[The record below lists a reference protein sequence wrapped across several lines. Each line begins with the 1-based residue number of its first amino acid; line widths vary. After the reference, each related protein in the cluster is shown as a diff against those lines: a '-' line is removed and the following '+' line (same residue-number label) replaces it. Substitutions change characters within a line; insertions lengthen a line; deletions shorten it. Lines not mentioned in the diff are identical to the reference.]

1 MPSLNQ
7 VSFGTRRSSRCLA
20 ALVVPALLVLASCGT
35 GDDGL
40 GKRYPVSGTVTYNG
54 SPLEKGEISFVTEDM
69 SKNFGATGTI
79 TNGSYTLSMGG
90 EGDGAQAG
98 KYKVTI
104 TAKEDYSEKAQADF
118 KKETGSTSPK
128 VLGNFAAKA
137 AAAAKSLIPAGYGD
151 ARTTNLKAE
160 VKEGS
165 NSIPFELSD
174 TGAPPPPPAASAS
187 SKSRGGRGS
196 N

>member
-7 VSFGTRRSSRCLA
+7 VPVGIRRSSRCFAVLA
-20 ALVVPALLVLASCGT
+20 FPALLVLASCGGT
-35 GDDGL
+35 EDGL
-40 GKRYPVSGTVTYNG
+40 GKRYPVSGTVNYNG
-54 SPLEKGEISFVTEDM
+54 SPLEKGEISFVTEDV

-90 EGDGAQAG
+90 DGDGAQAG

-104 TAKEDYSEKAQADF
+104 IAKEDYIEKAQADF

-128 VLGNFAAKA
+128 VLGNFVAKA

-151 ARTTNLKAE
+151 ARTTTLKADVE
-160 VKEGS
+160 AKS
-165 NSIPFELSD
+165 NTFNFDLSD
-174 TGAPPPPPAASAS
+174 ADAPPEPPKTPATGNAP
-187 SKSRGGRGS
+187 GRKVR
-196 N
+196 

>member
-1 MPSLNQ
+1 MSPLNQ

-20 ALVVPALLVLASCGT
+20 VLAVPALFILASCGT
-35 GDDGL
+35 EDGF
-40 GKRYPVSGTVTYNG
+40 GKRYPVSGTVKYNG

-90 EGDGAQAG
+90 DSDGAQAG

-104 TAKEDYSEKAQADF
+104 SAKEDYSEKARADF
-118 KKETGSTSPK
+118 QKETGSTSPK
-128 VLGNFAAKA
+128 VLGTFAAKA

-151 ARTTNLKAE
+151 ARTTTLKAE
-160 VKEGS
+160 VEAKS
-165 NSIPFELSD
+165 NTLDFNLSD
-174 TGAPPPPPAASAS
+174 ADAPPEPPKTPAKGNTS
-187 SKSRGGRGS
+187 GRKGR
-196 N
+196 

>member
-1 MPSLNQ
+1 MSSLNQ

-54 SPLEKGEISFVTEDM
+54 TPLEKGEISFVTEDM
-69 SKNFGATGTI
+69 SKNFGATGI
-79 TNGSYTLSMGG
+79 ISKGSYSLSMGS

-104 TAKEDYSEKAQADF
+104 TAKEDYMEKAQAEF
-118 KKETGSTSPK
+118 KKVTGGESPK
-128 VLGNFAAKA
+128 LLPNFVGKA
-137 AAAAKSLIPAGYGD
+137 AAEAKSLIPAGYGD
-151 ARTTNLKAE
+151 TRTTTLNAE
-160 VKEGS
+160 VEPKS
-165 NSIPFELSD
+165 NTINFELSD
-174 TGAPPPPPAASAS
+174 ANAPPMPPKENASATGT
-187 SKSRGGRGS
+187 KRK
-196 N
+196 